1 MTMSG
6 AKAIATD
13 DRKITE
19 KKMEMAVRDL
29 TWNAI
34 SIFVWR
40 DRAKRPLVLAR
51 FRAKVRIR
59 DLPNIKPV

>member
-1 MTMSG
+1 MQKNNFAFTFLLFIYLRTVCLMTMSG

-29 TWNAI
+29 T
-34 SIFVWR
+34 
-40 DRAKRPLVLAR
+40 
-51 FRAKVRIR
+51 
-59 DLPNIKPV
+59 